1 MKDAVAASRLRH
13 IRTQAKARVYR
24 EDLMFTKMLFLV
36 ILIFLFLS
44 SPSAYSEEKIGEC
57 LACHQKETRGIFQ
70 AWVNSKHAK
79 QGVDCITCH
88 KSHEEAKAKKSAV
101 EPEACARCHKEKFD
115 QFQKGRHSVS
125 WDRIKNHPQYL
136 ALSEPLKKAFCD
148 RCHNIQFKCNSC
160 HTSHAFHPEEAKEP
174 EACRKCHAGLAGPHD
189 EMYASSLHGT
199 IYAVAKDLTRA
210 PTCASCH
217 MHKGTHDISFGVVYD
232 SWGNPVDKNGKTLS
246 KEEQEETRKEMIKGV
261 CFQCHIKSLTLERYE
276 LADTVKQRAR
286 AVLDEAE
293 KVIRELEQE
302 GILKKGV
309 VLGRDQLY
317 QGTSRIE
324 AIYYRMAQF
333 QNVYTWKGA
342 YHFSADFAH
351 WYGWAHLQM
360 SLIEIKEEARK
371 LRELKKRE
379 D

>member
-1 MKDAVAASRLRH
+1 
-13 IRTQAKARVYR
+13 
-24 EDLMFTKMLFLV
+24 
-36 ILIFLFLS
+36 
-44 SPSAYSEEKIGEC
+44 
-57 LACHQKETRGIFQ
+57 
-70 AWVNSKHAK
+70 
-79 QGVDCITCH
+79 
-88 KSHEEAKAKKSAV
+88 
-101 EPEACARCHKEKFD
+101 
-115 QFQKGRHSVS
+115 
-125 WDRIKNHPQYL
+125 
-136 ALSEPLKKAFCD
+136 
-148 RCHNIQFKCNSC
+148 
-160 HTSHAFHPEEAKEP
+160 
-174 EACRKCHAGLAGPHD
+174 
-189 EMYASSLHGT
+189 
-199 IYAVAKDLTRA
+199 
-210 PTCASCH
+210 

-232 SWGNPVDKNGKTLS
+232 SWGNPVDKNGKILS

-360 SLIEIKEEARK
+360 SLIEIKEEARR